1 MIEIIGAQGNISS
14 VENVLEKFQEFC
26 AHHNLAGQ
34 MFNAEMIY
42 GKNHLFSSVLHAQR
56 AMISQTNTTN
66 SLAMEILLY
75 ASGERQLKHAIPKM
89 GIQTGQTSI
98 VMVLTDVDSSK
109 ERHLDATFVD
119 NLLQQLDLARN
130 DAVID
135 GTEETLHHFGITKKE
150 RQTVVKDKY
159 EDLILE
165 KVAMVDIIK

>member
-1 MIEIIGAQGNISS
+1 MIEIVGAQGTISN
-14 VENVLEKFQEFC
+14 VEHVLEIFQEFC
-26 AHHNLAGQ
+26 THHKLAGQ

-42 GKNHLFSSVLHAQR
+42 GKNHLLSSVLHAQR
-56 AMISQTNTTN
+56 AMIEDTNTTN

-89 GIQTGQTSI
+89 GIQTGQTS
-98 VMVLTDVDSSK
+98 VVLVFTDIDSSK
-109 ERHLDATFVD
+109 ESHFDITLVD
-119 NLLQQLDLARN
+119 DLLQRLDLERN

-135 GTEETLHHFGITKKE
+135 GAEGTLHNFGITKKQ

>member
-1 MIEIIGAQGNISS
+1 MIEIVGAQGNISN
-14 VENVLEKFQEFC
+14 VENMLETFQEFC
-26 AHHNLAGQ
+26 ASHNLAGQ

-42 GKNHLFSSVLHAQR
+42 GKNHLLSSILHAQR
-56 AMISQTNTTN
+56 AMNGHTNTTN
-66 SLAMEILLY
+66 SLSMEILLY

-89 GIQTGQTSI
+89 GIQTGQTS
-98 VMVLTDVDSSK
+98 VVLVFTDGDYSK
-109 ERHLDATFVD
+109 ENYLDTTFID
-119 NLLQQLDLARN
+119 DLLQRLDFTRN

-135 GTEETLHHFGITKKE
+135 GTEETLRLFNITKKE